1 MTGNHS
7 SQKPDVTSSKSA
19 TLERNKKISVKF
31 EHKPKPVVGNIKIE
45 TEKAKT
51 ESIVVVAGVVAN
63 PGELKKTES
72 GESDPG
78 YESDSVVNKKLG
90 IKVDPVVVPPQ
101 QQQQQQHQSGTNTF
115 SKKKS
120 GTTKL
125 IESSL
130 SSLSSSS
137 SSSKTDPKLVISRTT
152 KNVDM
157 EKGKSDENWNKE
169 TSKSNHQIRGGHKE
183 KGLTSTYATSV
194 SSSKPPPNYENLNE
208 LDGLDTSELVH
219 KIMSSSIIDEMSCTV
234 NNIKPESPPVTLEIF
249 SPVMVRC

>member
-31 EHKPKPVVGNIKIE
+31 EHKPKPGVGNIKIA
-45 TEKAKT
+45 TEEAKT
-51 ESIVVVAGVVAN
+51 ESIVAVAGVVAN

-101 QQQQQQHQSGTNTF
+101 QQQHQSGTNSF
-115 SKKKS
+115 SRKKS

-130 SSLSSSS
+130 SSFSSSS

-152 KNVDM
+152 TNVDM

-183 KGLTSTYATSV
+183 KGMTSTYATSV
-194 SSSKPPPNYENLNE
+194 SPTKPPPNYENLNE

-219 KIMSSSIIDEMSCTV
+219 KIMSSSIIDERSCTV

-249 SPVMVRC
+249 SPVMVRY